1 MSGALV
7 RRAAADLLFLTLEK
21 RRTLDQAM
29 DESPPFN
36 DLDGPDRGFARAIA
50 SAALRELG
58 RIDMALAPLLSRPLQ
73 AASPAIRALLR
84 VGAVQLWRMDV
95 PEHAAVSETVEAA
108 KDWPDARSG
117 GAFLNAVLR
126 RAAAERPDLDA
137 LPLTA
142 IWPDWLAAAFE
153 ESVGADGA
161 AALAAAQLGEPGIY
175 LTAKTSAAAVAEVTG
190 GELLGNGSVRAP
202 GGPVET
208 LAEYGSGDWW
218 VQDPAAALPAKLLM
232 ACPSDS
238 PPKSGMIMDKSDM
251 VMGKSSEVTAIDL
264 CAAPGGKT
272 LQLCAAGLN
281 VIAVDRS
288 KPRLKRL
295 EENLART
302 GLSAE
307 IIAADAETWRP
318 ETPADLLLLDAPCS
332 ALGTLR
338 RHPEGAWIK
347 RPDDIA
353 RFPDV
358 QYRLLKAATE
368 MVRPGGTIL
377 YCVCTP
383 LKAEG
388 ADVVDRAIAN
398 GFVTRLPVKPEEAP
412 GFETCITEKGDL
424 VTLPATNS
432 EHDAFFMSR
441 LTPATLR

>member
-7 RRAAADLLFLTLEK
+7 RRAAADLLFLSLEK

-29 DESPPFN
+29 AESAPFG
-36 DLDGPDRGFARAIA
+36 DLDGPDRAFARAIA

-58 RIDMALAPLLSRPLQ
+58 RIDRALAPLLSRPLQ

-126 RAAAERPDLDA
+126 RASAERPDLDA

-142 IWPDWLAAAFE
+142 IWPDWLAAAFT
-153 ESVGADGA
+153 ESLGAEGADR
-161 AALAAAQLGEPGIY
+161 LAAAQLGEPGIY
-175 LTAKTSAAAVAEVTG
+175 LTAKASAAAVAEVTG
-190 GELLGNGSVRAP
+190 GQLLASGSVRAP
-202 GGPVET
+202 GGPVEA

-232 ACPSDS
+232 ACASGDPD
-238 PPKSGMIMDKSDM
+238 KSGIVMDKSGM
-251 VMGKSSEVTAIDL
+251 VMGKSAGITAIDL

-272 LQLCAAGLN
+272 LQLCAAGLS
-281 VIAVDRS
+281 VTAVDRS

-302 GLSAE
+302 GLSATV
-307 IIAADAETWRP
+307 ITADAETWRP

-347 RPDDIA
+347 RETDIA

-388 ADVVDRAIAN
+388 ADVVARAIAD
-398 GFVTRLPVKPEEAP
+398 GLVTRLPVTPEELP
-412 GFETCITEKGDL
+412 GFGGCLTEAGDVL
-424 VTLPATNS
+424 TLPAKDA

-441 LTPATLR
+441 LTPQR

>member
-1 MSGALV
+1 
-7 RRAAADLLFLTLEK
+7 
-21 RRTLDQAM
+21 
-29 DESPPFN
+29 
-36 DLDGPDRGFARAIA
+36 
-50 SAALRELG
+50 
-58 RIDMALAPLLSRPLQ
+58 
-73 AASPAIRALLR
+73 
-84 VGAVQLWRMDV
+84 
-95 PEHAAVSETVEAA
+95 
-108 KDWPDARSG
+108 
-117 GAFLNAVLR
+117 
-126 RAAAERPDLDA
+126 
-137 LPLTA
+137 
-142 IWPDWLAAAFE
+142 
-153 ESVGADGA
+153 
-161 AALAAAQLGEPGIY
+161 
-175 LTAKTSAAAVAEVTG
+175 
-190 GELLGNGSVRAP
+190 
-202 GGPVET
+202 
-208 LAEYGSGDWW
+208 
-218 VQDPAAALPAKLLM
+218 
-232 ACPSDS
+232 
-238 PPKSGMIMDKSDM
+238 MIMDKSDM

>member
-1 MSGALV
+1 MSGAKV
-7 RRAAADLLFLTLEK
+7 RRAAADLLFLSLEK

-29 DESPPFN
+29 AESAPFG
-36 DLDGPDRGFARAIA
+36 DLDGADRAFARAIA

-58 RIDMALAPLLSRPLQ
+58 RIDRALAPLLSRPLQ

-108 KDWPDARSG
+108 KAWPDARSG

-126 RAAAERPDLDA
+126 RAAAERPDLDT
-137 LPLTA
+137 LPATA
-142 IWPDWLAAAFE
+142 IWPNWLAAAFT
-153 ESVGADGA
+153 ESLGPDGA
-161 AALAAAQLGEPGIY
+161 EALACAQLGEPGIY
-175 LTAKTSAAAVAEVTG
+175 LTAKTNPAAVAEVTG
-190 GELLGNGSVRAP
+190 GALEASGSVRAP
-202 GGPVET
+202 GGPVEA

-218 VQDPAAALPAKLLM
+218 VQDPAAALPARLLLSGS
-232 ACPSDS
+232 PSRS
-238 PPKSGMIMDKSDM
+238 PEAQPL
-251 VMGKSSEVTAIDL
+251 TAIDL

-272 LQLCAAGLN
+272 LQLCAAGLK
-281 VIAVDRS
+281 VTAVDRS

-318 ETPADLLLLDAPCS
+318 AAPADRLLLDAPCS

-338 RHPEGAWIK
+338 RHPEGAFIK
-347 RPDDIA
+347 RPEDIA

-368 MVRPGGTIL
+368 MVKPGGTIL

-383 LKAEG
+383 LRAEG
-388 ADVVDRAIAN
+388 PDVVDRAVAE
-398 GFVTRLPVKPEEAP
+398 GLVRRRPVTAEEIP
-412 GFETCITEKGDL
+412 GFESCLTAHGDVL
-424 VTLPATNS
+424 TVPGPGAG
-432 EHDAFFMSR
+432 HDAFFMSR
-441 LTPATLR
+441 LSLLA

>member
-1 MSGALV
+1 MSGAEA

-29 DESPPFN
+29 AESGPFG
-36 DLDGPDRGFARAIA
+36 DLDGSDRGFARAIA

-58 RIDMALAPLLSRPLQ
+58 RIDLALAPLLSRPLQ

-117 GAFLNAVLR
+117 GAFVNAVLR

-142 IWPDWLAAAFE
+142 IWPDWLAGAFR
-153 ESVGADGA
+153 ESVGEAGAD
-161 AALAAAQLGEPGIY
+161 ALAAAQLAEPGIY
-175 LTAKTSAAAVAEVTG
+175 LTAKGSAAAVAEVTG
-190 GELLGNGSVRAP
+190 GTLEASGSVRAP
-202 GGPVET
+202 PGPVEA

-218 VQDPAAALPAKLLM
+218 VQDPAAALPARLLM
-232 ACPSDS
+232 ACASPDPS
-238 PPKSGMIMDKSDM
+238 KSGM
-251 VMGKSSEVTAIDL
+251 VMGKSAGGTDKPSEITVIDL

-272 LQLCAAGLN
+272 LQLCAAGLE
-281 VIAVDRS
+281 VTAVDRS
-288 KPRLKRL
+288 RPRLKRL

-302 GLSAE
+302 GLSATV
-307 IIAADAETWRP
+307 ITADAETWRP
-318 ETPADLLLLDAPCS
+318 PALVDALLLDAPCS

-338 RHPEGAWIK
+338 RHPEGAFIK
-347 RPDDIA
+347 RPEDVA

-358 QYRLLKAATE
+358 QYRLLIAASG
-368 MVRPGGTIL
+368 MVRPGGVIV

-388 ADVVDRAIAN
+388 LAVVERVLAET
-398 GFVTRLPVKPEEAP
+398 GLRRLPVRPEEVP
-412 GFETCITEKGDL
+412 GFPGSITDHGDVL
-424 VTLPATNS
+424 TIPGPDGA
-432 EHDAFFMSR
+432 HDAFFISR
-441 LTPATLR
+441 LSRPS

>member
-29 DESPPFN
+29 AETPPFG
-36 DLDGPDRGFARAIA
+36 DLDGPDRAFARAIA

-58 RIDMALAPLLSRPLQ
+58 RIDRALAPLLSRPLQ

-108 KDWPDARSG
+108 KAWQDARSG

-137 LPLTA
+137 LPVTA

-161 AALAAAQLGEPGIY
+161 AALAAAQLAEPGIF
-175 LTAKTSAAAVAEVTG
+175 LTAKTNAAAVAEVIS
-190 GELLGNGSVRAP
+190 GELLASGSIRAP
-202 GGPVET
+202 GGPVEA

-218 VQDPAAALPAKLLM
+218 VQDPAAALAANLLM
-232 ACPSDS
+232 ASASGDPA
-238 PPKSGMIMDKSDM
+238 KSGMIMDKSGMDA
-251 VMGKSSEVTAIDL
+251 GKSAEITAIDL

-307 IIAADAETWRP
+307 IITADAETWRP
-318 ETPADLLLLDAPCS
+318 ESPADLLLLDAPCS

-347 RPDDIA
+347 REGDIA

-383 LKAEG
+383 LRSEG
-388 ADVVDRAIAN
+388 ADVVDRAVAE
-398 GFVTRLPVKPEEAP
+398 GLVTRLPVSPEEAP
-412 GFETCITEKGDL
+412 GFASCITGSGDVL
-424 VTLPATNS
+424 TLPGESA

-441 LTPATLR
+441 LSPTALK

>member
-1 MSGALV
+1 MSGAEA
-7 RRAAADLLFLTLEK
+7 RRAAADLLYLSLEK

-29 DESPPFN
+29 AESTPFS
-36 DLDGPDRGFARAIA
+36 DLDGSDRAFARAIA

-58 RIDMALAPLLSRPLQ
+58 RIDRALAPLLSRPLQ

-137 LPLTA
+137 LPVTA
-142 IWPDWLAAAFE
+142 IWPDWLTAAFE
-153 ESVGADGA
+153 DSLGTEGA
-161 AALAAAQLGEPGIY
+161 ARLAAAQLAEPGIY
-175 LTAKTSAAAVAEVTG
+175 LTAKTNAAAVAEVIS
-190 GELLGNGSVRAP
+190 GELLPNGSVRAP
-202 GGPVET
+202 GGPVEA

-232 ACPSDS
+232 ACASGDPS
-238 PPKSGMIMDKSDM
+238 KSGMVMDKSGEDM
-251 VMGKSSEVTAIDL
+251 RQSSEVTAIDL

-272 LQLCAAGLN
+272 LQLCAAGLK
-281 VIAVDRS
+281 VTAVDRS
-288 KPRLKRL
+288 RPRLKRL

-318 ETPADLLLLDAPCS
+318 AAPADLLLLDAPCS

-338 RHPEGAWIK
+338 RHPEGAFIK
-347 RPDDIA
+347 RPEDIA

-358 QYRLLKAATE
+358 QYRLLKAATG

-388 ADVVDRAIAN
+388 LEVVERAIAE
-398 GFVTRLPVKPEEAP
+398 GLVTRLPVTPEDAA
-412 GFETCITEKGDL
+412 GFADCITDHGDVL
-424 VTLPATNS
+424 TLPAS
-432 EHDAFFMSR
+432 GASHDAFFMSR
-441 LTPATLR
+441 LSPSA

>member
-29 DESPPFN
+29 AESPSFGG
-36 DLDGPDRGFARAIA
+36 LDGPDRAFARAIA
-50 SAALRELG
+50 SAALRDLG
-58 RIDMALAPLLSRPLQ
+58 RIDCALAPLLSRPLQ

-84 VGAVQLWRMDV
+84 AGAVQLWRMDV

-137 LPLTA
+137 LPVTA

-153 ESVGADGA
+153 DSLGADGA
-161 AALAAAQLGEPGIY
+161 ARLAAAQLGEPGIY
-175 LTAKTSAAAVAEVTG
+175 LTAKGSAAAVAEVTG
-190 GELLGNGSVRAP
+190 GELLTSGSVRAP
-202 GGPVET
+202 GGPVEA

-218 VQDPAAALPAKLLM
+218 GQDPAAALPAKLLM
-232 ACPSDS
+232 GCASDG
-238 PPKSGMIMDKSDM
+238 PDKSGIVMDKSGM
-251 VMGKSSEVTAIDL
+251 VMGKSPEITAIDL

-272 LQLCAAGLN
+272 LQLCAAGLD

-295 EENLART
+295 EENLTRT
-302 GLSAE
+302 GLSAA
-307 IIAADAETWRP
+307 IITADAETWRP
-318 ETPADLLLLDAPCS
+318 ETSADLLLLDAPCS

-347 RPDDIA
+347 RETDIA

-388 ADVVDRAIAN
+388 VDVVDRAIAD
-398 GFVTRLPVKPEEAP
+398 GLVTRLPVTPEEAP
-412 GFETCITEKGDL
+412 GFADSITDHGDVL
-424 VTLPATNS
+424 TLPGEGA
-432 EHDAFFMSR
+432 EHDAFFMAR
-441 LTPATLR
+441 LSPQR

>member
-1 MSGALV
+1 MSGAPV

-29 DESPPFN
+29 AESTPFG
-36 DLDGPDRGFARAIA
+36 DLDGPDRAFARAIA

-58 RIDMALAPLLSRPLQ
+58 RIDLALAPLLSRPLQ

-108 KDWPDARSG
+108 KDWPEARSG
-117 GAFLNAVLR
+117 GAFVNAVLR

-137 LPLTA
+137 LPVTA
-142 IWPDWLAAAFE
+142 IWPDWLADTFT
-153 ESVGADGA
+153 ESLGADGA
-161 AALAAAQLGEPGIY
+161 AALASAQLSEPEIY
-175 LTAKTSAAAVAEVTG
+175 LTAKTSPAAVAEVTG
-190 GELLGNGSVRAP
+190 GMLEETGSVRAP
-202 GGPVET
+202 GGPVEA

-218 VQDPAAALPAKLLM
+218 VQDPAAALPARLLM
-232 ACPSDS
+232 AGTSHDPS
-238 PPKSGMIMDKSDM
+238 KSGMVMDTSGE
-251 VMGKSSEVTAIDL
+251 VMAPSSEITAIDL

-272 LQLCAAGLN
+272 LQLCAAGLA

-318 ETPADLLLLDAPCS
+318 AAPADLLLLDAPCS

-338 RHPEGAWIK
+338 RHPEGAFIK
-347 RPDDIA
+347 RPDEVA

-358 QYRLLKAATE
+358 QYRLLKAAAD

-388 ADVVDRAIAN
+388 ADVVNRAIAE
-398 GFVTRLPVKPEEAP
+398 GLLVRLPVTPDEAP
-412 GFETCITEKGDL
+412 GFADSITDHGDVL
-424 VTLPATNS
+424 TLPGPGAS
-432 EHDAFFMSR
+432 HDAFFMSR
-441 LTPATLR
+441 LSRLT